1 MQRIPAGARYTWEN
15 PRQSPGGEE
24 AEDIALISSARYK
37 QSYFSRSEPEPE
49 PEPEPKPWKSINI
62 AGVYI

>member
-1 MQRIPAGARYTWEN
+1 MQRIPTGARYTWEN

-37 QSYFSRSEPEPE
+37 
-49 PEPEPKPWKSINI
+49 
-62 AGVYI
+62 